1 MNRLVARRLQSIAR
15 LAAVASL
22 VAAGGLLVV
31 WAGRSP
37 LSGAVVATARL
48 RADLGHKTVRHE
60 EGGIVRSILVRDGDL
75 VHAGQPLIVIGVVRN
90 DAEVRLLLDQLQ
102 RERIRSARA
111 ATEAA
116 LGARFEPSADIGRST
131 KAAEHFAREAALF
144 AARRRTLDER
154 VASLAARVRD
164 THAQAA
170 ALNAR
175 IAQARSHY
183 QQLAA
188 DEARESAA
196 RIREVEQR
204 LRSFRHMA
212 ERQQVRAPA
221 DGRVLGLR
229 VSSVGQVIGPG
240 DPLLDVVPTRGTLLI
255 EAQVRPQDIA
265 HVHEGAATEVRLDAR
280 ATPRLAGK
288 VVLVSADRVTSPGS
302 GASWYAATVEID
314 VDELAQ
320 HPEIVLRP
328 GMPAELVIAAPN
340 RTLFQLLA
348 MPLDSFA
355 SKAMREP

>member
-1 MNRLVARRLQSIAR
+1 MNRLFARRLQSIAR

-22 VAAGGLLVV
+22 VAASGLLVV
-31 WAGRSP
+31 WTSSYPQSA
-37 LSGAVVATARL
+37 AIVATARL
-48 RADLGHKTVRHE
+48 SADLRQKTVKHE

-75 VHAGQPLIVIGVVRN
+75 VHAGQPLVVIGAVRN
-90 DAEVRLLLDQLQ
+90 DAEVRRLFDQLQ

-116 LGARFEPSADIGRST
+116 LGARFEASADVGRST

-144 AARRRTLDER
+144 AARRRTLDEQ

-164 THAQAA
+164 TQSLAA

-175 IAQARSHY
+175 IEQAHAHY

-204 LRSFRHMA
+204 LRSLRHSA
-212 ERQQVRAPA
+212 GRLEVRAPA

-229 VSSVGQVIGPG
+229 VATVGEVIGPG
-240 DPLLDVVPTRGTLLI
+240 DPLLDVVPARGKLLV
-255 EAQVRPQDIA
+255 EAQIRPQDIA
-265 HVHEGAATEVRLDAR
+265 HVHTGAVAKVRLAALRAR

-288 VVLVSADRVTSPGS
+288 VVLVSDDRVTSPDS
-302 GASWYAATVEID
+302 GADWYTATVEID
-314 VDELAQ
+314 AGELAR

-328 GMPAELVIAAPN
+328 GMTAELVIAAPD

-348 MPLDSFA
+348 RPLDSFGL
-355 SKAMREP
+355 